1 MEITYQLTKK
11 QDFFQKNIGT
21 FVKQKITP
29 RVKEID
35 RAEEFPPEVMAD
47 LAGNRLLGLLVPK
60 EEGGEGAGFLDLC
73 LALEGIGRICPT
85 SALVC
90 SVQNLGAWLLSK
102 SGTQAQKE
110 KHLSDMMA
118 GGTIFGY
125 ALPDVL
131 SLDPLKVSLS
141 ASKDNEGFILNGPE
155 CFVINGD
162 VSEVICLFAKDED
175 SVHGFLVGK
184 DAQGLKAAR
193 SIGTAGAEARIMCMV
208 VLENCR
214 VPKDSLMGAGGD
226 GKEIMAHMV
235 NAASC
240 FTAARAL
247 GLSQGALDFAID
259 YSKKREQFGVAI
271 RKFPAVQIMLA
282 DMSARVEA
290 SRQLVYKTAAV
301 LDQNGKESNRFSSM
315 ARHFVSRMAV
325 KVTSDAIQVGG
336 GYAYTKDYPC
346 EKMMRNALLCQVL
359 DGGNHTH
366 QLASVRSI

>member
-21 FVKQKITP
+21 FVKQKITS

-35 RAEEFPPEVMAD
+35 QAEEFPPEVMAD

-73 LALEGIGRICPT
+73 LALEGVGRICPT

-102 SGTQAQKE
+102 RGTPAQKE
-110 KHLSDMMA
+110 KYLSDIMA
-118 GGTIFGY
+118 GGAIFGY

-141 ASKDNEGFILNGPE
+141 ASKDNEGFILSGPE

-162 VSEVICLFAKDED
+162 VSEVICLFAKEED
-175 SVHGFLVGK
+175 SVHGFMVGK
-184 DAQGLKAAR
+184 DARGLKAAR
-193 SIGTAGAEARIMCMV
+193 SVGMAGAEARITCKV

-214 VPKDSLMGAGGD
+214 VPKDSLMGEGGD
-226 GKEIMAHMV
+226 GKEIMVHMV

-247 GLSQGALDFAID
+247 GLSQGALDFAVD
-259 YSKKREQFGVAI
+259 YSKKREQFGVPI
-271 RKFPAVQIMLA
+271 GKFPAVQIMLA

-301 LDQNGKESNRFSSM
+301 LDQNGKESSRFSSM
-315 ARHFVSRMAV
+315 ARHFVSKMAV
-325 KVTSDAIQVGG
+325 EVTSDAIQVGG

-346 EKMMRNALLCQVL
+346 EKMMRNALLSQVL

>member
-1 MEITYQLTKK
+1 METTYQLTKK
-11 QDFFQKNIGT
+11 QNFFQKNIDT

-35 RAEEFPPEVMAD
+35 QAEEFPPEVMAD

-73 LALEGIGRICPT
+73 LALEGFGRICPT
-85 SALVC
+85 TALVC

-102 SGTQAQKE
+102 KGTQSQKE
-110 KHLSDMMA
+110 RHLSDMMTGKA
-118 GGTIFGY
+118 IFGY

-141 ASKDNEGFILNGPE
+141 ASKDNEGFILSGPE

-162 VSEVICLFAKDED
+162 MGKVICLFAKEED
-175 SVHGFLVGK
+175 SIHSFLVEK
-184 DAQGLKAAR
+184 DTQGLKAAR
-193 SIGTAGAEARIMCMV
+193 SIGTAGAEARVTCKL

-214 VPKDSLMGAGGD
+214 VPKDSLMGQEGD
-226 GKEIMAHMV
+226 GKEILAQMINV
-235 NAASC
+235 ASC

-247 GLSQGALDFAID
+247 GISQGALDFAVD
-259 YSKKREQFGVAI
+259 YSKKREQFGIAI
-271 RKFPAVQIMLA
+271 GKFQAVQIMLA
-282 DMSARVEA
+282 DISARVEA

-301 LDQNGKESNRFSSM
+301 LDQNGKESKRFSSM
-315 ARHFVSRMAV
+315 ARHFVSKMAV
-325 KVTSDAIQVGG
+325 EVASDAIQVGG

-366 QLASVRSI
+366 QLASMR

>member
-21 FVKQKITP
+21 FVKQKITS

-35 RAEEFPPEVMAD
+35 QAEEFPPEVMAD

-73 LALEGIGRICPT
+73 LALEGVGRICPT

-102 SGTQAQKE
+102 RGTPAQKE
-110 KHLSDMMA
+110 KYLSDIMA
-118 GGTIFGY
+118 GGAIFGY

-141 ASKDNEGFILNGPE
+141 ASKDNEGFILSGPE

-162 VSEVICLFAKDED
+162 VSKVICLFAKEED
-175 SVHGFLVGK
+175 SVHGFMVGK
-184 DAQGLKAAR
+184 DARGLKAAR
-193 SIGTAGAEARIMCMV
+193 SVGMAGAEARITCKV

-214 VPKDSLMGAGGD
+214 VPKDSLMGEGGD
-226 GKEIMAHMV
+226 GKEIMVHMV

-247 GLSQGALDFAID
+247 GLEYYAL
-259 YSKKREQFGVAI
+259 KKRVVSLVDGSESKPSGGFVEFAPSCAPPFFTEWAVELEKANGARMRVA
-271 RKFPAVQIMLA
+271 
-282 DMSARVEA
+282 
-290 SRQLVYKTAAV
+290 
-301 LDQNGKESNRFSSM
+301 
-315 ARHFVSRMAV
+315 
-325 KVTSDAIQVGG
+325 
-336 GYAYTKDYPC
+336 
-346 EKMMRNALLCQVL
+346 
-359 DGGNHTH
+359 
-366 QLASVRSI
+366 VRSPSDPDVVGLCRAFWGEEH